1 MAPGPAAATSVAWP
15 GAGRRRP
22 PAGIATGTR
31 RCQLEEETAEIGVV
45 SDTHG
50 LLRSELFGLF
60 EGVDLVLHGGDV
72 GDPAILAS
80 LESIAPVEAV
90 WGNVDGWEVR
100 DRTAE
105 ERRGEI
111 AGLAWAV
118 IHGHQVPDYG
128 GLPGR
133 FPEAGL
139 IVHGHSHVPAARR
152 KDGALVLNPGSAGP
166 RRFGDPVTAARVS
179 VRDGL
184 PEASFRDLLTGRPFE
199 PAG

>member
-1 MAPGPAAATSVAWP
+1 MASPRAGP
-15 GAGRRRP
+15 RRP
-22 PAGIATGTR
+22 RERERAGGKGRA
-31 RCQLEEETAEIGVV
+31 LVDEVAEIGIV

-80 LESIAPVEAV
+80 LETIAPVEAV

-111 AGLAWAV
+111 AGLGWAV
-118 IHGHQVPDYG
+118 IHGHQVPDYD

-133 FPEAGL
+133 FPGAGL
-139 IVHGHSHVPAARR
+139 IVHGHSHVPTSRR
-152 KDGALVLNPGSAGP
+152 LDGALVLNPGSAGP
-166 RRFGDPVTAARVS
+166 RRFDDPVTAARAT
-179 VRDGL
+179 VREGRA
-184 PEASFRDLLTGRPFE
+184 EAAFRDLLTGEPFE
-199 PAG
+199 PAS